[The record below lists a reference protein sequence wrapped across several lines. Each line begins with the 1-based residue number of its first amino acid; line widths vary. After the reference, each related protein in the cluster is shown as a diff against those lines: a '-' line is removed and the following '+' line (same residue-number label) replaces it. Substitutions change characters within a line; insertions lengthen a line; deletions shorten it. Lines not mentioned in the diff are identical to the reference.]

1 MCAGGGSTGSTW
13 DISVLLAQGFYESN
27 TALKNKVNY
36 KENHI
41 HILLVLSVTLITL
54 SVIRFFFFFLDK
66 HHGKAHVTLRMLWR
80 QKYGVAGHITFILR
94 KRERRVIM
102 LTCFLPFIHHPMA
115 WCYLHSGCISPPQL
129 NLSGNASDASS
140 LPVLLVIPNWVKVP
154 TIELSQLL
162 SPNTDVTT
170 FKGRLSFGSQF
181 WRVRFILCWPQ
192 DLGTSTVS

>member
-1 MCAGGGSTGSTW
+1 M
-13 DISVLLAQGFYESN
+13 
-27 TALKNKVNY
+27 
-36 KENHI
+36 
-41 HILLVLSVTLITL
+41 
-54 SVIRFFFFFLDK
+54 DK
-66 HHGKAHVTLRMLWR
+66 HHGKAHVALRMLWR
-80 QKYGVAGHITFILR
+80 QKYGVAGHNTFILR

-140 LPVLLVIPNWVKVP
+140 LPVLLVIPNRVKVP

-181 WRVRFILCWPQ
+181 WRVRFFLCWPQ
-192 DLGTSTVS
+192 DLGTSTVSWQESKGRWGCSLSGQEAKGRKTTSRIDPHCLKTSLLGSSL